1 MSIKQ
6 ALAVLP
12 KSPGV
17 YIFKNTT
24 GQVIYVGK
32 AINLSRRVKSYFQ
45 KRDHDLKTARLVEK
59 IADIEMIETE
69 SELAALLL
77 EAELIKRY
85 KPQYNILLRDDKHYL
100 YIRVSKDPYP
110 IISYVRRIENDYA
123 DYYGPFPASY
133 QVKKLLT
140 QIRRVIPFITD
151 QQWPKVSKLSYQIGI
166 NPSPDV
172 DPDDYRDQIRRIKL
186 ILTGKFK
193 ALAQELEMEMQA
205 SSQSQDYEKAA
216 LIRNQLRFLSSLRR
230 IKGVMIDSIDLSA
243 DSALLEL
250 GQIAGLDQPP
260 ARIEAYDISN
270 FQGKDQVA
278 SMVVFTSGL
287 PDTQEYRKFKIKTKG
302 PNDFAMMQ
310 EVVTRRQKRSWE
322 KPDLIL
328 IDGGKGQLSS
338 ALKAMQHFWPG
349 QPVFG
354 LAKREEEMVFDQDAL
369 TKVSL
374 EKYRQYIYQD
384 GNYWVVKLP
393 KSNPVSQLIQR
404 IRDEA
409 HRYAITYHRQVRKK
423 RIIRSKLE
431 DYPGIGPKSV
441 VKLIKAFGSE
451 QGVLEASQSDLKR
464 VLSKKGQD
472 LYDRIQ
478 KHK

>member
-1 MSIKQ
+1 MTKQ
-6 ALAVLP
+6 LADLP

-17 YIFKNTT
+17 YLYKDQL

-45 KRDHDLKTARLVEK
+45 RRDHDLKTIRLVEK
-59 IADIEMIETE
+59 IADIEVIETE
-69 SELAALLL
+69 SEIAALFL

-100 YIRVSKDPYP
+100 YIRISKDPYP

-133 QVKKLLT
+133 QIKKLLT

-151 QQWPKVSKLSYQIGI
+151 KQWPRVSKLSYQIGI
-166 NPSPDV
+166 NPSPDI
-172 DPDDYRDQIRRIKL
+172 DSDNYRDQIRRIKL

-193 ALAQELEMEMQA
+193 SLAQELEIEMEA

-216 LIRNQLRFLSSLRR
+216 LIRNQLQFLSSLRR
-230 IKGVMIDSIDLSA
+230 IKGVMLDGIDLST

-250 GQIAGLDQPP
+250 GKIAGLDKPP

-278 SMVVFTSGL
+278 SMIVFTNGL
-287 PDTQEYRKFKIKTKG
+287 PNTQEYRKFRIRTKG

-310 EVVTRRQKRSWE
+310 EVITRRQKRSW
-322 KPDLIL
+322 KQPDLIL

-338 ALKAMQHFWPG
+338 ALMAMQDFWPG

-354 LAKREEEMVFDQDAL
+354 LAKREEEMVFDDRAL
-369 TKVSL
+369 SNDSWKD
-374 EKYRQYIYQD
+374 YGQYIYRD
-384 GNYWVVKLP
+384 GNYLVVKLP
-393 KSNPVSQLIQR
+393 KSNSVSQLIQR

-409 HRYAITYHRQVRKK
+409 HRFAITYHRQVRKK

-431 DYPGIGPKSV
+431 DYTGIGPKSV
-441 VKLIKAFGSE
+441 AKLIKAFGSE
-451 QGVLEASQSDLKR
+451 QGVLEASQSSLEQ
-464 VLSKKGQD
+464 VLGRRGQA
-472 LYDRIQ
+472 LHREIN
-478 KHK
+478 H